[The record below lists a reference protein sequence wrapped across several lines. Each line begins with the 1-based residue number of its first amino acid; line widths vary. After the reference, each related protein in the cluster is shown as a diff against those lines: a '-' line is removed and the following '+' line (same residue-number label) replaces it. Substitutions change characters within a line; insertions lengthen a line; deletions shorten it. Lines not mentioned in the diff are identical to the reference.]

1 MFKLVLDKKLLSEF
15 SLTKPSHISK
25 QEDIEIQNQLSIP
38 ISINNDS
45 IGTPLPVNI
54 SNGIITNISVTI
66 KNNQVNFLDVIK
78 AKAKLLRSNHKD
90 NITCF
95 DANFKFYLLKDRYAY
110 ILAIKILEHTSIEKL
125 RYSLD
130 GVIISHVTDTLHNNL
145 VIRKSGEK
153 QVVIDGDKVA
163 HIKQNIKLKSIEK
176 PSSEVLFVENRN
188 IGVIDIETYLASDN
202 TYKVYALGFK
212 TSWKY

>member
-54 SNGIITNISVTI
+54 YNGIITNISVTI

-212 TSWKY
+212 TS

>member
-212 TSWKY
+212 TS